1 MKKSE
6 LESKIKGLQVRR
18 TERKRF
24 IGVVSEELENAK
36 KRGYHERADQLEEM
50 YDTEKAKADII
61 DLKLKSASSKLKKF
75 N

>member
-61 DLKLKSASSKLKKF
+61 DLKLKSANSKLKKF